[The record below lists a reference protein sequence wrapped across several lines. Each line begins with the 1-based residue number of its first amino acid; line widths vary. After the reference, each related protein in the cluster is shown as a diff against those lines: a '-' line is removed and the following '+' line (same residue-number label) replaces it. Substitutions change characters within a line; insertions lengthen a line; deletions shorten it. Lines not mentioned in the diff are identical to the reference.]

1 MLVGVSVRMVSPAA
15 IRTAW
20 PIAVQQAEGPVLRI
34 RKSRAPPTIL
44 DDMGPFGH
52 TREIERPAPAPR
64 SVADSTSVTA
74 GQPLVMC
81 GPLRLSGFDAQAVWL
96 CDVDTRVLDYLGL
109 HQAPLP
115 TNDHVIDVGGD
126 SVIRFSGSR

>member
-52 TREIERPAPAPR
+52 TREIERPAP
-64 SVADSTSVTA
+64 
-74 GQPLVMC
+74 
-81 GPLRLSGFDAQAVWL
+81 
-96 CDVDTRVLDYLGL
+96 
-109 HQAPLP
+109 
-115 TNDHVIDVGGD
+115 
-126 SVIRFSGSR
+126 

>member
-1 MLVGVSVRMVSPAA
+1 MFAGWLAQ
-15 IRTAW
+15 TAHAYPTW

-74 GQPLVMC
+74 GEQCLKSVD
-81 GPLRLSGFDAQAVWL
+81 RLGKGRTF
-96 CDVDTRVLDYLGL
+96 
-109 HQAPLP
+109 P
-115 TNDHVIDVGGD
+115 GD
-126 SVIRFSGSR
+126 R